1 MITRYAKI
9 NINVLIDAR
18 VPCGGP
24 WTILFVVCLMPYSTR
39 SMQHSM
45 QIPGTYRDAMSG
57 NTQLGKAVR
66 DACEEL
72 DTLAALE
79 METLNE
85 AEQLLKKV
93 GFKGSL
99 FNKEP

>member
-1 MITRYAKI
+1 
-9 NINVLIDAR
+9 
-18 VPCGGP
+18 
-24 WTILFVVCLMPYSTR
+24 
-39 SMQHSM
+39 M
-45 QIPGTYRDAMSG
+45 QIPGTYRDAMSR

-72 DTLAALE
+72 DTLSALE

>member
-1 MITRYAKI
+1 
-9 NINVLIDAR
+9 
-18 VPCGGP
+18 
-24 WTILFVVCLMPYSTR
+24 
-39 SMQHSM
+39 M

-99 FNKEP
+99 FNKEPWHWEQCSLLLHAYQLVLRSASAVEKVGLR